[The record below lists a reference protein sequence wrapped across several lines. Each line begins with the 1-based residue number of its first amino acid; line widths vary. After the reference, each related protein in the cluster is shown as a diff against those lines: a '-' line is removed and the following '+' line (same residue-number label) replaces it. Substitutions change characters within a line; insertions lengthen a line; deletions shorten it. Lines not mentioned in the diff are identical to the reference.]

1 MAQEGTTILAM
12 RAIYL
17 TGEDFYLRAMVL
29 EDKNHAVAWFNSMIP
44 IDASAAEKI
53 LKEANEKGWREP
65 DELYLAIV
73 RSSDDEVIGGVT
85 IEDQDR
91 RTAWL
96 SIRSAP
102 GLENGDRLRARV
114 LELVLPW
121 LRDELE
127 ILVIR
132 VHLPEDE
139 LEMIE
144 AAKRLQMEPAIRL
157 RQFQARPGHRV
168 DVLGFQAL
176 NSKIS
181 LGENNA

>member
-1 MAQEGTTILAM
+1 MAM

-29 EDKNHAVAWFNSMIP
+29 EDKNRAVAWFDTIP
-44 IDASAAEKI
+44 INASAAEEI

-65 DELYLAIV
+65 DELYLAVV
-73 RSSDDEVIGGVT
+73 RTIDDEVIGGVM
-85 IEDQDR
+85 IEDQNR
-91 RTAWL
+91 RTAWV

-102 GLENGDRLRARV
+102 GLENGERLRARV

-132 VHLPEDE
+132 VHFPEDE
-139 LEMIE
+139 HEMIE
-144 AAKRLQMEPAIRL
+144 AAERLQMQQAMRL

-176 NSKIS
+176 NPKLN
-181 LGENNA
+181 LGENDA